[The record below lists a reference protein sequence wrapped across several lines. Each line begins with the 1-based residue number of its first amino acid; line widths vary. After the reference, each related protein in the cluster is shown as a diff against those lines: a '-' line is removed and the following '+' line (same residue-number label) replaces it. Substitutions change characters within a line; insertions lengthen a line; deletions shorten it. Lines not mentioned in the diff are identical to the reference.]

1 MKPSVIYLLVTLL
14 FFTQCGI
21 EVTEPPQHKAYLDLY
36 VAVQNP
42 VYKMNPVLRR
52 YRAIVTAAVSDE
64 MNGKDD
70 SLKRYKDSIDFYNG
84 VLNSEMSRN
93 VIAVQYL
100 KEVDMELPIK
110 ELTLEHWRQCDIL
123 LNNVKLW
130 LNEPRGSEKSEY
142 LRNEVVKSG
151 KSTMNA
157 GYEMVHAADS
167 FTTKH
172 NITREELSVNGL
184 LD

>member
-1 MKPSVIYLLVTLL
+1 MKKQTIFLFLVLC
-14 FFTQCGI
+14 FFTRCGI
-21 EVTEPPQHKAYLDLY
+21 EVTDPPQHKAYLDLY
-36 VAVQNP
+36 VAAQKP
-42 VYKMNPVLRR
+42 IYKMNPILRR
-52 YRAIVTAAVSDE
+52 YSAIVTAVVSDE
-64 MNGKDD
+64 MNGRDD

-84 VLNSEMSRN
+84 ILNSEMSTN

-110 ELTLEHWRQCDIL
+110 EHTLEHWRQCDIF

-157 GYEMVHAADS
+157 GYDMVHAADS
-167 FTTKH
+167 FTIKH
-172 NITREELSVNGL
+172 NITLEELSVNGL